1 MSSPYGHPAV
11 YFRREPAPPYSG
23 GRGCQASSRY
33 LSLRSAADFAT
44 DEESRNNAKAT
55 MTNPR
60 AHAQESKIATPHRI
74 RAKLKRFFGPWGIRS
89 EERRVGK
96 ECGSTCRS
104 RWSPSHSKTTQRD
117 SKNYWCIE
125 TDMQTQI

>member
-74 RAKLKRFFGPWGIRS
+74 RAKLKRFFGPWGMFVRGFIKHPVMVGWVVPSPPRLIRPLRPPVDLQNTKLVV
-89 EERRVGK
+89 E
-96 ECGSTCRS
+96 
-104 RWSPSHSKTTQRD
+104 
-117 SKNYWCIE
+117 
-125 TDMQTQI
+125 

>member
-74 RAKLKRFFGPWGIRS
+74 RAKLKRFFAPWGMF
-89 EERRVGK
+89 V
-96 ECGSTCRS
+96 
-104 RWSPSHSKTTQRD
+104 RD
-117 SKNYWCIE
+117 SIQHPVMVGSIVPSSPTLNPHMLPPV
-125 TDMQTQI
+125 DLQTKTLFYQ

>member
-74 RAKLKRFFGPWGIRS
+74 RATLKRFFGPWGMFVRGFIKHP
-89 EERRVGK
+89 VMV
-96 ECGSTCRS
+96 GSTVPS
-104 RWSPSHSKTTQRD
+104 SPPMITHTLLPGAWKTP
-117 SKNYWCIE
+117 KLFV
-125 TDMQTQI
+125 

>member
-74 RAKLKRFFGPWGIRS
+74 RAKLKRFFGPWGMFVRGLLQPHAL
-89 EERRVGK
+89 VGAIVPS
-96 ECGSTCRS
+96 STTLS
-104 RWSPSHSKTTQRD
+104 RPILRPLDWEK
-117 SKNYWCIE
+117 
-125 TDMQTQI
+125 QT

>member
-1 MSSPYGHPAV
+1 MSSPYGHPSV
-11 YFRREPAPPYSG
+11 YVRREPAPPYSG
-23 GRGCQASSRY
+23 GPGCPASSRY

-74 RAKLKRFFGPWGIRS
+74 RAKLQRFFGPWGMFVRCFITHQFMVARS
-89 EERRVGK
+89 EKRRVGK
-96 ECGSTCRS
+96 ECVSTCRS
-104 RWSPSHSKTTQRD
+104 RG
-117 SKNYWCIE
+117 
-125 TDMQTQI
+125 